1 MKIVEI
7 KNSLAKLYYKPSE
20 LPLLLSD
27 FLTIDDGNKK
37 LLSQVVSIESTNTES
52 TNCAILKFSLDINEN
67 NTYAVYSGYTPA
79 LDAKIEKTPTNIID
93 SVFSSAYKTILIG
106 NLTGSTQAEINLNA
120 SVIDKFLYLQS
131 DRIEDT
137 QKFIS
142 KLVEFNNDN
151 GLKTLLID
159 LDGIAEYSNTNVI
172 ELGKEFKLPIGN
184 ETLNYIYEYDL
195 TGLTLEQKTIVQD
208 IILEIQEYINTLESG
223 FIPFNTLLEVVND
236 IYDSDKSTGII
247 LLRNKLLKYK
257 QFDIFASTQE
267 EVDTLELSLK
277 NNNVTVLSIAGLNK
291 NWQKEAVYFAV
302 NNIKENYYFIL
313 EATDEITDKQLIN
326 KIYKSPNIKP
336 IVSSR
341 YDYVNANLVKSYAK
355 NLVLF
360 KPEEQQRAFATY
372 NSFLMKLAQH
382 EFIVSGD
389 ATYYTPLIIKETA
402 QKFIQTINS
411 EPEPVIITDA
421 QAITVE
427 DIPQEEEVEVL
438 PADSEDDLS
447 NIEIQPLSED
457 EILPLEEQIEEEPNE
472 LKNIFEESLEQEI
485 AKDVDQMFYAAPA
498 QTEEV
503 FETEESLETEEEIE
517 ALPEA
522 PLEEMIDT
530 QGLSDEDLDLLD
542 SLSGNDEEIISNES
556 EELLPDIEQEQ
567 NEQILNDN
575 NELSLEESLIAISDE
590 ESDDISINIE
600 LPNIESSND
609 LNIDNEF
616 SEPEIQEIAEEP
628 EISEQQSIPIYKT
641 ELDENNSDNEN
652 VKIAEGNIVYH
663 EKYGRGVVEE
673 LFNYGKR
680 TLCSIQFDNVGR
692 RLLDP
697 NLAELKQ
704 M

>member
-1 MKIVEI
+1 
-7 KNSLAKLYYKPSE
+7 
-20 LPLLLSD
+20 
-27 FLTIDDGNKK
+27 
-37 LLSQVVSIESTNTES
+37 
-52 TNCAILKFSLDINEN
+52 
-67 NTYAVYSGYTPA
+67 
-79 LDAKIEKTPTNIID
+79 
-93 SVFSSAYKTILIG
+93 
-106 NLTGSTQAEINLNA
+106 
-120 SVIDKFLYLQS
+120 
-131 DRIEDT
+131 
-137 QKFIS
+137 
-142 KLVEFNNDN
+142 
-151 GLKTLLID
+151 
-159 LDGIAEYSNTNVI
+159 
-172 ELGKEFKLPIGN
+172 
-184 ETLNYIYEYDL
+184 
-195 TGLTLEQKTIVQD
+195 
-208 IILEIQEYINTLESG
+208 
-223 FIPFNTLLEVVND
+223 
-236 IYDSDKSTGII
+236 
-247 LLRNKLLKYK
+247 
-257 QFDIFASTQE
+257 
-267 EVDTLELSLK
+267 
-277 NNNVTVLSIAGLNK
+277 
-291 NWQKEAVYFAV
+291 
-302 NNIKENYYFIL
+302 
-313 EATDEITDKQLIN
+313 
-326 KIYKSPNIKP
+326 
-336 IVSSR
+336 
-341 YDYVNANLVKSYAK
+341 
-355 NLVLF
+355 
-360 KPEEQQRAFATY
+360 
-372 NSFLMKLAQH
+372 MKLAQH

-590 ESDDISINIE
+590 ESDDISINTE

-609 LNIDNEF
+609 LNINNEF
-616 SEPEIQEIAEEP
+616 NEPEIQEIAEEP

>member
-106 NLTGSTQAEINLNA
+106 NLTGSTQSEINLNA

-159 LDGIAEYSNTNVI
+159 FDGIAEYSNTNVI

-267 EVDTLELSLK
+267 EIDTLELSLK

-291 NWQKEAVYFAV
+291 NWQKEAVDFAV

-590 ESDDISINIE
+590 ESDDISINTE

-609 LNIDNEF
+609 LNINNEF

>member
-159 LDGIAEYSNTNVI
+159 FDGIAEYSNTNVI

-267 EVDTLELSLK
+267 EIDTLELSLK
-277 NNNVTVLSIAGLNK
+277 NNNVTVLK
-291 NWQKEAVYFAV
+291 
-302 NNIKENYYFIL
+302 
-313 EATDEITDKQLIN
+313 
-326 KIYKSPNIKP
+326 
-336 IVSSR
+336 
-341 YDYVNANLVKSYAK
+341 
-355 NLVLF
+355 
-360 KPEEQQRAFATY
+360 
-372 NSFLMKLAQH
+372 
-382 EFIVSGD
+382 
-389 ATYYTPLIIKETA
+389 
-402 QKFIQTINS
+402 
-411 EPEPVIITDA
+411 
-421 QAITVE
+421 
-427 DIPQEEEVEVL
+427 
-438 PADSEDDLS
+438 
-447 NIEIQPLSED
+447 
-457 EILPLEEQIEEEPNE
+457 
-472 LKNIFEESLEQEI
+472 
-485 AKDVDQMFYAAPA
+485 
-498 QTEEV
+498 
-503 FETEESLETEEEIE
+503 
-517 ALPEA
+517 
-522 PLEEMIDT
+522 
-530 QGLSDEDLDLLD
+530 
-542 SLSGNDEEIISNES
+542 
-556 EELLPDIEQEQ
+556 
-567 NEQILNDN
+567 
-575 NELSLEESLIAISDE
+575 
-590 ESDDISINIE
+590 
-600 LPNIESSND
+600 
-609 LNIDNEF
+609 
-616 SEPEIQEIAEEP
+616 
-628 EISEQQSIPIYKT
+628 
-641 ELDENNSDNEN
+641 
-652 VKIAEGNIVYH
+652 
-663 EKYGRGVVEE
+663 
-673 LFNYGKR
+673 
-680 TLCSIQFDNVGR
+680 
-692 RLLDP
+692 
-697 NLAELKQ
+697 
-704 M
+704 